1 MYRMYK
7 ITLNDNNVSNES
19 VYVSYTNLNSILDC
33 SADHISCDI
42 LQKIPLDNQ
51 LIQKISDKI
60 KPNGIAI
67 FTILDIVKVAKDYI
81 SNHINGSEFLSQISA
96 LSSAIVLEDIYG
108 LLPQNVSI
116 QQINY
121 ENNFI
126 IITLTKRGV

>member
-1 MYRMYK
+1 M
-7 ITLNDNNVSNES
+7 
-19 VYVSYTNLNSILDC
+19 
-33 SADHISCDI
+33 
-42 LQKIPLDNQ
+42 QKIPLDNQ